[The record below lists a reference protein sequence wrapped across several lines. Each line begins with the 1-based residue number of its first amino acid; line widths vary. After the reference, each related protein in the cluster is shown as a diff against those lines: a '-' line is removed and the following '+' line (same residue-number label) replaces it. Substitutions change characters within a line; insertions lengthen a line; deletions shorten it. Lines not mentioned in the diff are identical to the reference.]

1 MVTACCALQEKIFKK
16 KLMLEMP
23 RRTSDRLAMKAVQ
36 RIEEVSVSS
45 RELALLEMRNSY
57 AFLVP
62 VNITC
67 YVYCDG
73 DCCDGAGEDGCT
85 GERAPT

>member
-45 RELALLEMRNSY
+45 RELFVRN
-57 AFLVP
+57 
-62 VNITC
+62 
-67 YVYCDG
+67 
-73 DCCDGAGEDGCT
+73 EK
-85 GERAPT
+85 